1 MYQACNIYIGIFS
14 CGENYIGETVR
25 NVEVSWNEHNN
36 QFKRQISEVYPNSL
50 KISLITFFIG

>member
-1 MYQACNIYIGIFS
+1 MYQAFNIYIGIFS

-25 NVEVSWNEHNN
+25 DVEVSWNEHNN
-36 QFKRQISEVYPNSL
+36 QFKRQISEVYPNTL